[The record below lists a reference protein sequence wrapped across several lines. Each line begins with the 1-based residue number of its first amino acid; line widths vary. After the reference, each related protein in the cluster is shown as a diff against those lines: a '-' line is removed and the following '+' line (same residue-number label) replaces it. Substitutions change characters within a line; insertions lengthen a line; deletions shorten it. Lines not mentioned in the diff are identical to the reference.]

1 MTADYERIEKA
12 IQNVIESGILF
23 EKEKTKGVWMK
34 DSEGKISNIVL
45 EISDNEWNINHFSF
59 IDMTII
65 EKGLTIGVTFI
76 SPEDGIFITYQ
87 KTYNS
92 ISQLLIDNSI
102 FKKFLNY
109 IKTNKSKIQF
119 EELEQDFF
127 MDFGDDYPEE

>member
-1 MTADYERIEKA
+1 MTAEYERIEKT
-12 IQNVIESGILF
+12 IQNVIDSGILF

-34 DSEGKISNIVL
+34 DSEGKVTNIVL

-65 EKGLTIGVTFI
+65 EKGLTIGVTFT
-76 SPEDGIFITYQ
+76 SPEDGIFVTYQ
-87 KTYNS
+87 KTYTC

-102 FKKFLNY
+102 FKKFLNH

-127 MDFGDDYPEE
+127 MDFGDEIPEE

>member
-1 MTADYERIEKA
+1 MTAEYERIEKT
-12 IQNVIESGILF
+12 IQNVIDSGILF
-23 EKEKTKGVWMK
+23 EKKKTKGVWMK

-59 IDMTII
+59 IDMTVI

-76 SPEDGIFITYQ
+76 SPEDGIFTTYQ
-87 KTYNS
+87 KTYNC

-102 FKKFLNY
+102 FKKLLNH

>member
-23 EKEKTKGVWMK
+23 KKEKTKGVWMK

>member
-1 MTADYERIEKA
+1 MTTDYERLEKS
-12 IQNVIESGILF
+12 IQNVIDSGILF
-23 EKEKTKGVWMK
+23 EKEKTKGVWIK

-59 IDMTII
+59 IDMTVI

-76 SPEDGIFITYQ
+76 SPEDGIYVTYQ
-87 KTYNS
+87 KTYNC

-102 FKKFLNY
+102 FKKFLNH

-127 MDFGDDYPEE
+127 MDFGDECPEE

>member
-1 MTADYERIEKA
+1 MTADYERLEKT
-12 IQNVIESGILF
+12 IQNIIDSGILF
-23 EKEKTKGVWMK
+23 EKKKTKGVWMK

-59 IDMTII
+59 IDMTVI

-87 KTYNS
+87 KTYNC

-102 FKKFLNY
+102 FKKLLNH

>member
-1 MTADYERIEKA
+1 MTNEYERMEKT
-12 IQNVIESGILF
+12 IQNVIDSGLLF
-23 EKEKTKGVWMK
+23 EKEKTKGVWIK

-59 IDMTII
+59 IDMTVI

-87 KTYNS
+87 KTYNC

-109 IKTNKSKIQF
+109 IKINKSKIQF

-127 MDFGDDYPEE
+127 MDLGDENPEE